1 MKPGGKKDIIIIG
14 AALVICLVAA
24 LLFASSGGTEVRVYV
39 GEELYEEASL
49 YMDKTIVIEQDD
61 GCRNEICINNGRVY
75 MGFSTCENQNCVD
88 QGEMTPDNI
97 ASRALSNWIICLPN
111 RVTVEL
117 AEE

>member
-1 MKPGGKKDIIIIG
+1 MKLAGRRDIIIIG

-24 LLFASSGGTEVRVYV
+24 LLFSGSGGSMVRVYV
-39 GEELYEEASL
+39 GDELYAEASL
-49 YMDKTIVIEQDD
+49 YTDRVIAIEQPD
-61 GCRNEICINNGRVY
+61 GSCNRVTIEDGKVY
-75 MGFSTCENQNCVD
+75 MSFSTCENQDCVH

-97 ASRALSNWIICLPN
+97 SSRALSNWIICLPN